1 MHNDFSGTA
10 DQAFQAGGDITIN
23 DYRSPAR
30 ERPPEMT
37 YQPPAAPLR
46 FVNRAQEL
54 NALRGQLTG
63 GSTAMVVLSGMP
75 GVGTSSTAL
84 RSAEDMGDLYPGG
97 VLYVDFAELAGASGG
112 GADVRGAQSHVLRSA
127 FGVADRYLSVPG
139 AELAA
144 RYRDKTRERGPILLV
159 LENVT
164 HPAQASALIPAAA
177 GSAVVVT
184 SHRRLEELVMDGAHL
199 MPLEPL
205 DAPHALELL
214 ATLCGAHRV
223 ASEAQAAARLVE
235 RCQGLPLALKVVGA
249 RLAGRPR
256 LGLAFVLEELEAE
269 SGRLAALSNGS
280 DDPRHSVS
288 AALGV
293 ACRHLPPAALRLYRL
308 LGLLPG
314 RTFHLDA
321 AVALDDSDRAAVGP
335 LLEELRA
342 ASLVDEK
349 IVAGRPTGRY
359 AMHDL
364 VRLHARALAET
375 DDGQARH
382 AALCRLVDHY
392 TVRTA
397 FADRAVMPA
406 DRLRITDHSVLL
418 AGHEDPFPGP
428 DARDRAL
435 DWLEAERA
443 GALGVLRTAVA
454 RGLDRQ
460 AAELAEGLTALY
472 LNHRHLT
479 DWIESGRLGAEAA
492 ARLGNRA
499 LEARLRSLLSR
510 PLMDIGSSGEA
521 RKELDRALE
530 LADGTPDLVLR
541 ASVREFSARYWD
553 AYEPAAA
560 LAQYEEALALNAE
573 AGQWRGVA
581 LVLYFM
587 GCTQDAT
594 GEHGRALATLADA
607 HDRLA
612 AIGDR
617 RMAGRALAALG
628 VAHVHAGN
636 TRIAVRI
643 LMRAAWALRRQ
654 RARPYEAQVR
664 ETLADLALRDGSR
677 TPARR
682 QLARA
687 LELHALDG
695 GPKEAELRER
705 LEALGE
711 G

>member
-1 MHNDFSGTA
+1 MTNDFSGTA
-10 DQAFQAGGDITIN
+10 DQVLQAGRDIVYNDFRTVPREEPQPALFQVPSGTACFVNRTKELARMHRWLAGGDG
-23 DYRSPAR
+23 DAPR
-30 ERPPEMT
+30 T
-37 YQPPAAPLR
+37 Y
-46 FVNRAQEL
+46 
-54 NALRGQLTG
+54 
-63 GSTAMVVLSGMP
+63 VLSGTP
-75 GVGTSSTAL
+75 GIGTTSTAL
-84 RSAEDMGDLYPGG
+84 RTAAEVRHLYPGG
-97 VLYVDFAELAGASGG
+97 VLYVDFAVLDG
-112 GADVRGAQSHVLRSA
+112 DVRSAQAHVLRSA
-127 FGVADRYLSVPG
+127 FGVAEQHLAVPG
-139 AELAA
+139 PDLAA
-144 RYRDKTRERGPILLV
+144 LYRSRTHRRGRILLV

-164 HPAQASALIPAAA
+164 TPAQVTALVPATP

-184 SHRRLEELVMDGAHL
+184 SNHRLEELVLDGAQL
-199 MPLEPL
+199 LPLQPL
-205 DAPHALELL
+205 DAEHARHLL
-214 ATLCGAHRV
+214 AGLIGAVRV
-223 ASEAQAAARLVE
+223 EAEPAAATGLAE
-235 RCQGLPLALKVVGA
+235 CCEGLPLALAVVGA
-249 RLAGRPR
+249 RLAARP
-256 LGLAFVLEELEAE
+256 GLALAVVLEEMQAE
-269 SGRLAALSNGS
+269 SSRLAVVSPQTGAT
-280 DDPRHSVS
+280 RHSVS

-293 ACRHLPPAALRLYRL
+293 ACRHLPAAALRLYRL

-321 AVALDDSDRAAVGP
+321 AVALDGSDRAVVAP

-342 ASLVDEK
+342 ASLVDEE

-359 AMHDL
+359 GMHDL
-364 VRLHARALAET
+364 VRLHARALAEA
-375 DDGQARH
+375 DDGEARH

-406 DRLRITDHSVLL
+406 DRLRITDHAVLL
-418 AGHEDPFPGP
+418 AGHEDPFAGP

-443 GALGVLRTAVA
+443 AALGVLRTAVA

-479 DWIESGRLGAEAA
+479 DWIESGRLGADAA
-492 ARLGNRA
+492 ARLGHRA

-510 PLMDIGSSGEA
+510 PLMDIGRSAEA

-530 LADGTPDLVLR
+530 LADGTPDPVLR

-553 AYEPAAA
+553 ACEPATA

-617 RMAGRALAALG
+617 RMAARALAALG

-654 RARPYEAQVR
+654 RARPYEAQAR
-664 ETLADLALRDGSR
+664 EALADLALQDGSR
-677 TPARR
+677 APARR

-695 GPKEAELRER
+695 SPKEAELRER
-705 LEALGE
+705 LEALREE